1 MSVAPEHV
9 APSVTLGIG
18 GVRIRF
24 EAAEADLRIRV
35 TFPRTRFVDASD
47 RDADCVVRVRL
58 GEPKLE
64 APPTF
69 VSGGPWELY
78 EGESG
83 GDRLAIFTGLASG
96 GREPVMRVDL
106 TPALDRADLTAHPR
120 YAPGRTF
127 VVGYPLDEYLMARLL
142 ARRGAVIM
150 HASTVSAEGR
160 DGIGAYVF
168 AGHSGAGKSTMASI
182 AEQSGFRVLSDD
194 RTVLSVDNDLVFAA
208 GTPWHGNHGSGSPDA
223 APVEAIF
230 LLEQAEANSVTR
242 MDSGR
247 AFSELMVR
255 SVRPMAQRAEH
266 VAVVNVLERVVR
278 AVPCAGLRFAPS
290 AAALDAVHYFVRKEP
305 MRDSIM
311 PNPTAPDLFDR

>member
-9 APSVTLGIG
+9 APFVTLAIG

-35 TFPRTRFVDASD
+35 NFPRTLFVDTADS
-47 RDADCVVRVRL
+47 DADCVVRVRL

-64 APPTF
+64 SPPTF

-96 GREPVMRVDL
+96 EREPVMSVDL
-106 TPALDRADLTAHPR
+106 TPALDRADLTVNPR
-120 YAPGRTF
+120 YAPERTF
-127 VVGYPLDEYLMARLL
+127 VVGYPLDEYLTARLL
-142 ARRGAVIM
+142 ARRGSVIV

-168 AGHSGAGKSTMASI
+168 AGHSGAGKSTLAGI
-182 AEQSGFRVLSDD
+182 AEQNGFRVLSDD

-208 GTPWHGNHGSGSPDA
+208 GTPWHGSHAGGSPDA

-230 LLEQAEANSVTR
+230 LLERAEANSVTR
-242 MDSGR
+242 MASGQ

-255 SVRPMAQRAEH
+255 SIRPMAQSGEH
-266 VAVVNVLERVVR
+266 VGVMNVLERVVR
-278 AVPCAGLRFAPS
+278 AVPCAALRFASS
-290 AAALDAVHYFVRKEP
+290 AAALDAVHYFIRKEP
-305 MRDSIM
+305 MRDSNA
-311 PNPTAPDLFDR
+311 PPPAAPDILER

>member
-1 MSVAPEHV
+1 MNVAPAHV

-24 EAAEADLRIRV
+24 EAEEADLRIRV
-35 TFPRTRFVDASD
+35 NFPQTRFVDTAD

-64 APPTF
+64 SPPTF

-78 EGESG
+78 EGECG

-96 GREPVMRVDL
+96 KREAVMRVDL

-127 VVGYPLDEYLMARLL
+127 LVGYPLDEYLSARLL

-150 HASTVSAEGR
+150 HAATVSAEGR

-168 AGHSGAGKSTMASI
+168 AGHSGAGKSTLASI

-194 RTVLSVDNDLVFAA
+194 RTVLSVGNDLVFAA
-208 GTPWHGNHGSGSPDA
+208 GTPWHGNRASGSPDA

-230 LLEQAEANSVTR
+230 LIEQAEGNSVTR
-242 MDSGR
+242 MGSGR
-247 AFSELMVR
+247 AFAELMVR

-266 VAVVNVLERVVR
+266 VAVMNVLERVVR
-278 AVPCAGLRFAPS
+278 AVSCAALRFAPS
-290 AAALDAVHYFVRKEP
+290 AAALDAVHYFMRKES
-305 MRDSIM
+305 MRDSII
-311 PNPTAPDLFDR
+311 PPPAPPDIFDR

>member
-9 APSVTLGIG
+9 APTVTLGIG

-35 TFPRTRFVDASD
+35 NFPRTLFVDTSG

-64 APPTF
+64 SPPTF

-78 EGESG
+78 EGDGG
-83 GDRLAIFTGLASG
+83 GDRLAVFTDLASG
-96 GREPVMRVDL
+96 GREPMMRVDL
-106 TPALDRADLTAHPR
+106 TPALDRAELTVHPR

-127 VVGYPLDEYLMARLL
+127 VVGHPLDECLMARLL
-142 ARRGAVIM
+142 ARRGAVIV

-168 AGHSGAGKSTMASI
+168 AGHSGAGKSMLASI
-182 AEQSGFRVLSDD
+182 AEQNGFRVLSDD

-208 GTPWHGNHGSGSPDA
+208 GTPWHGSHASGSPDS
-223 APVEAIF
+223 APVEGIF
-230 LLEQAEANSVTR
+230 LLEQSEANSVTR
-242 MDSGR
+242 MGSGR

-255 SVRPMAQRAEH
+255 SLRPMAQRAEH
-266 VAVVNVLERVVR
+266 IAVVNVLERVVR
-278 AVPCAGLRFAPS
+278 AVPCAALRFAPS

-305 MRDSIM
+305 MRDSIT
-311 PNPTAPDLFDR
+311 PHPDAPEIFDR